1 MQFLIE
7 WHKLNLI
14 ARFPPSTTQHNTR
27 EPKKRNTR
35 EKYKHDRE
43 QDYEFSN
50 LFSLL
55 LLLFLRFEVW
65 MSDLENNVIETKN
78 AHTQFLREQWAQIR
92 AK

>member
-7 WHKLNLI
+7 WHKLSLI
-14 ARFPPSTTQHNTR
+14 ALFPPSTTQYTR
-27 EPKKRNTR
+27 TKKRNTR